1 MGGGI
6 NCKICRNKK
15 YEDLT
20 EMKFNKVPNED
31 ELNIITYNE
40 SLIKESNNKLKN
52 NIKDKNNE
60 TSEKKLIK
68 GKINN
73 ETKEIKKK
81 KKNEYESMTSVF
93 DAKIEIIEDQNLNI
107 LKGNNLKIKNEKSI
121 NGKKIN
127 IDSKNISPIF
137 ANNNNENNSM
147 ISKLN
152 NPFYEDHSQLENN
165 FIRNILNN
173 EIFNINLG
181 FNNENTLNYEE
192 KILFNEAKKNL
203 ANFNPIDKKDIKLLE
218 KKLKKI
224 PLGNLI
230 PENKNFEEI
239 IKNEEGIIFHGEL
252 KKLINYEYYNKKPK
266 MYSSKF
272 CLITSKY
279 FKYYKSKEQFLR
291 DLNPIS
297 IISLSHISRINF
309 CKIPYNNKFLFH
321 LIIVNKFAFF
331 KNEKNIL
338 IDNLMQS
345 SFSDV
350 NECLLIFNSDNEDS
364 LLKWYFLL
372 NYLIDKKKE

>member
-1 MGGGI
+1 
-6 NCKICRNKK
+6 
-15 YEDLT
+15 
-20 EMKFNKVPNED
+20 
-31 ELNIITYNE
+31 
-40 SLIKESNNKLKN
+40 
-52 NIKDKNNE
+52 
-60 TSEKKLIK
+60 
-68 GKINN
+68 
-73 ETKEIKKK
+73 
-81 KKNEYESMTSVF
+81 
-93 DAKIEIIEDQNLNI
+93 
-107 LKGNNLKIKNEKSI
+107 
-121 NGKKIN
+121 
-127 IDSKNISPIF
+127 
-137 ANNNNENNSM
+137 M

-192 KILFNEAKKNL
+192 KKLFNEAKKNL